1 MKKLLLILSFLVIGS
16 LSFALSLTVNVK
28 GEAYVKSSD
37 GDVYILKEGDNSV
50 EKDDTVI
57 VGERTTIAIYVDGS
71 KIVVR
76 APGAYKISE
85 LLK

>member
-28 GEAYVKSSD
+28 GEAYIKSSD
-37 GDVYILKEGDNSV
+37 GDVYTLKEGDNSV
-50 EKDDTVI
+50 ERDDTVI
-57 VGERTTIAIYVDGS
+57 VGERTTITIYVDGS

>member
-1 MKKLLLILSFLVIGS
+1 MKKLLLILSFLVIDS

-37 GDVYILKEGDNSV
+37 GDVYILKEGDNSI

-57 VGERTTIAIYVDGS
+57 VGEKTTIMIYVDGS

>member
-28 GEAYVKSSD
+28 GEADVKSSD
-37 GDVYILKEGDNSV
+37 GDVYMLKEGDNSV
-50 EKDDTVI
+50 EKDDIVI
-57 VGERTTIAIYVDGS
+57 VGEKTTITIYADGS

-85 LLK
+85 LLR